1 MARVFLTAAVIVTL
15 NVLIGCT
22 PVNTGVGVQRPPRAD
37 AWSASPA
44 ILADAGETDMVEKV
58 AVARESYRQALMQLA
73 QYYRN
78 SGNHMKLGWAEKEL
92 SALNTMP
99 QYNYIIE
106 ATVAGPDLKAANAII
121 QADELYQEA
130 MAAEKKAG
138 ILKNETQL
146 RIALDKYNELIRKYP
161 TSDKIDDAAYQAAQ
175 IYEHFKDYT
184 IAIVYYQRTY
194 QWDPHTPYPALFHEA
209 YILDQHLHERAKAL
223 KVYEKALE
231 SLTMD
236 EEHHNWRKYA
246 EKRVA
251 ELTKMDEG
259 TR

>member
-1 MARVFLTAAVIVTL
+1 MARVFLTVAVIVTL
-15 NVLIGCT
+15 NVLVGCT
-22 PVNTGVGVQRPPRAD
+22 TVDSGRGTQRPVRTG
-37 AWSASPA
+37 AWSGQPPMV
-44 ILADAGETDMVEKV
+44 ADAGETDVVEKV
-58 AVARESYRQALMQLA
+58 AVAREAYRHALMQLA

-92 SALNTMP
+92 SALNTMA

-106 ATVAGPDLKAANAII
+106 ATVAGPELKATADII
-121 QADELYQEA
+121 QADQLYQEGL
-130 MAAEKKAG
+130 AAEKKAG

-146 RIALDKYNELIRKYP
+146 RIALDRYNELIRKYP
-161 TSDKIDDAAYQAAQ
+161 TSDKIDEAAYQAAQ

-184 IAIVYYQRTY
+184 IALVYYQRTY

-223 KVYEKALE
+223 DVYQKALE

-236 EEHHNWRKYA
+236 QEHHNWRKYA

-251 ELTKMDEG
+251 ELTKTGEG
-259 TR
+259 AK